1 MIITEKILAKAAE
14 LFVKSGIRAITMDD
28 IAREAGVSKRTIYE
42 HFRDKDDLLL
52 ACLNFIDASQSL
64 EIEQITKNAAN
75 SVEMALSLLKNA
87 MKNLKAVN
95 PLFFDD
101 LRKYHYEVWKKTY
114 VINNEKSIEK
124 IHSLLEKGV
133 NEGLLRADMDIDMVT
148 RLLHA
153 QFKILTDEN
162 YFPSGNYSKLS
173 VFEAAMIYMFRGIA
187 TNKGIEIIDKYQE
200 CII

>member
-1 MIITEKILAKAAE
+1 MIISEKILAQASE
-14 LFVKSGIRAITMDD
+14 LFVKSGIKAITMDD
-28 IAREAGVSKRTIYE
+28 IARETGVSKRTIYE

-52 ACLNFIDASQSL
+52 ACLNFMDKAQS
-64 EIEQITKNAAN
+64 IETDQITKNSAN

-87 MKNLKAVN
+87 MKNLKSFN

-114 VINNEKSIEK
+114 VINNEKSVDQIQ
-124 IHSLLEKGV
+124 ILLRKGI
-133 NEGLLRADMDIDMVT
+133 NEGYLREEIDIDMMT

-153 QFKILTDEN
+153 QFKILTDDN

-187 TNKGIEIIDKYQE
+187 TKKGLEIIDNYE
-200 CII
+200 